1 MSERTKISV
10 AMAVYNGERFLT
22 EQLNSLARQE
32 RAPDELVVSD
42 DASTDRTV
50 EIVRDFAARVPFPVR
65 LLINDQ
71 NVGCTKNYERAIRE
85 CSGDVILL
93 CDCDNVWYPNKI
105 ALTGEALD
113 SHPEAGVAI
122 CDADLVDEQSRPMG
136 QQHWPWRGFKFA
148 EEIAGL
154 TEGSIFDRSV
164 PCYSPC
170 IAFRA
175 RFKPLILPLPDTPYF
190 AAGGQD
196 TFIVWCIVGAG
207 AGGIA
212 LINAPLLGYRQHST
226 QLTKQ
231 SPQSRLPR
239 WNARAQRPLTY
250 LGPLIERLQSD
261 RCGALCVNPKMRD
274 AALQHWQTRCFLPAS
289 KVRRVPMVAR
299 EYLSGR
305 YDEFSD
311 GLKTAVKDLLFVR

>member
-22 EQLNSLARQE
+22 EQLNSLARQQ
-32 RAPDELVVSD
+32 RLPDELVVSD

-65 LLINDQ
+65 LLIHDQ

-85 CSGDVILL
+85 CSGDVIFL
-93 CDCDNVWYPNKI
+93 CDCDDVWYPNRI
-105 ALTGEALD
+105 ALTEEALD
-113 SHPEAGVAI
+113 AHPEAGVAI
-122 CDADLVDEQSRPMG
+122 CDADLVDEQSRPTG
-136 QQHWPWRGFKFA
+136 QRHWPWRGFKFA

-154 TEGSIFDRSV
+154 AEGTAFDRSI
-164 PCYSPC
+164 PCYGPC

-175 RFKPLILPLPDTPYF
+175 RFKPLVLPLPDDPLF
-190 AAGGQD
+190 RIAGQD
-196 TFIVWCIVGAG
+196 TFITWCIVGAG

-212 LINAPLLGYRQHST
+212 LINAPLLGYRQHSA

-231 SPQSRLPR
+231 IQDSHLPR

-250 LGPLIERLQSD
+250 LRPLIERLQSD
-261 RCGALCVNPKMRD
+261 NAGALCVNTKMRE
-274 AALQHWQTRCFLPAS
+274 AALQHWRSRCFLPAS
-289 KVRRVPMVAR
+289 KVRRVPIVVR